1 MIEKSMTI
9 EQPTDTTYFDKKVLD
24 FELVLDKNYNTNL
37 KSLELCFPIRFR
49 KLSNAAKSLDLIL
62 NQEFFCTLDKGN

>member
-24 FELVLDKNYNTNL
+24 FELVLDKNYNPNL

-49 KLSNAAKSLDLIL
+49 KLSNAAQKSRSNSQSRIFLH
-62 NQEFFCTLDKGN
+62 TG